1 MALNHLYYQNNIN
14 NNINS
19 IYQNNI
25 FKDFDNEI
33 YTINDL
39 NLKKIS
45 DIIREVQNK
54 KDIEKPHLSIDIKE
68 HNQKLSDS
76 MKKINELY
84 YNIFDIKDMK
94 KRYENQKEKKYQQFK
109 KFISI
114 KNKRDKLQRI
124 VDDSLFANLKK
135 LKELNKKEK
144 EKIEKKE
151 ETIDSEKGQ
160 QNIE

>member
-1 MALNHLYYQNNIN
+1 MEINHLYHQNNM
-14 NNINS
+14 S

-33 YTINDL
+33 YTIKDL

-54 KDIEKPHLSIDIKE
+54 RDIEKPHLSIDKKE
-68 HNQKLSDS
+68 HNQKLSES

-94 KRYENQKEKKYQQFK
+94 KKYENQKEKKYQQFK
-109 KFISI
+109 KFINT
-114 KNKRDKLQRI
+114 KHKRDVLQKI
-124 VDDSLFANLKK
+124 VDDSLFENLKR
-135 LKELNKKEK
+135 LKDKSRKRKIKKRK
-144 EKIEKKE
+144 KIKKR
-151 ETIDSEKGQ
+151 
-160 QNIE
+160 

>member
-1 MALNHLYYQNNIN
+1 MEINHLYHQNNM
-14 NNINS
+14 S

-33 YTINDL
+33 YTIKDL

-54 KDIEKPHLSIDIKE
+54 RDIEKPYLSIDKKE
-68 HNQKLSDS
+68 HNQKLSES

-94 KRYENQKEKKYQQFK
+94 KKYENQKEKKYQQFK
-109 KFISI
+109 KFINT
-114 KNKRDKLQRI
+114 KHKRDVLQKI
-124 VDDSLFANLKK
+124 VDDSLFENLKR
-135 LKELNKKEK
+135 LKEINKEEK

-160 QNIE
+160 QNTD

>member
-1 MALNHLYYQNNIN
+1 MEINHMYYPNNM
-14 NNINS
+14 NS

-25 FKDFDNEI
+25 LKDFDNEI
-33 YTINDL
+33 YTIKDL

-54 KDIEKPHLSIDIKE
+54 RDIEKPHLSIDKKE
-68 HNQKLSDS
+68 HNQKLSES

-94 KRYENQKEKKYQQFK
+94 KKYENQKEKKYQQFK
-109 KFISI
+109 KFINT
-114 KNKRDKLQRI
+114 KHKRDVLQKI
-124 VDDSLFANLKK
+124 VDDSLFENLKR
-135 LKELNKKEK
+135 LKEINKEEK

-160 QNIE
+160 QNTD

>member
-1 MALNHLYYQNNIN
+1 MEINHKYYPNNMS
-14 NNINS
+14 S

-33 YTINDL
+33 YTIKDL
-39 NLKKIS
+39 NLKRIS

-54 KDIEKPHLSIDIKE
+54 KDIEKPYLSMEKKE
-68 HNQKLSDS
+68 HGQKISES

-84 YNIFDIKDMK
+84 SNIFDIKDLK
-94 KRYENQKEKKYQQFK
+94 KKYENQKEKKYQQFK
-109 KFISI
+109 KFINV
-114 KNKRDKLQRI
+114 KNKRDHLQKI
-124 VDDSLFANLKK
+124 MDDSLIENLKK
-135 LKELNKKEK
+135 LKEFNKEEK

-160 QNIE
+160 QNTD

>member
-1 MALNHLYYQNNIN
+1 MEINHLYHQNNM
-14 NNINS
+14 S

-33 YTINDL
+33 YTIKDL

-54 KDIEKPHLSIDIKE
+54 RDIEKPHLSIDKKE
-68 HNQKLSDS
+68 HNQKLSES

-84 YNIFDIKDMK
+84 YTIFDIKEMK
-94 KRYENQKEKKYQQFK
+94 KKYENQKEKKYKEFK
-109 KFISI
+109 KFINI
-114 KNKRDKLQRI
+114 RNKKDILQKV
-124 VDDSLFANLKK
+124 VDDSLFENLKK
-135 LKELNKKEK
+135 LKEINKEEK

-160 QNIE
+160 QNTE

>member
-1 MALNHLYYQNNIN
+1 MEMNHLYHQNNMS
-14 NNINS
+14 S

-33 YTINDL
+33 YTIKDL

-54 KDIEKPHLSIDIKE
+54 KDIEKPHLSIDKKE
-68 HNQKLSDS
+68 HNQKLSES

-84 YNIFDIKDMK
+84 YTIFDIKDMK
-94 KRYENQKEKKYQQFK
+94 KKYENQKEKKYNEFK
-109 KFISI
+109 RFINIRSKKDI
-114 KNKRDKLQRI
+114 LQKV
-124 VDDSLFANLKK
+124 VDDSLFENLKK
-135 LKELNKKEK
+135 LKEINKEEK

-160 QNIE
+160 QNTE

>member
-1 MALNHLYYQNNIN
+1 MEINHLYHQNNMN
-14 NNINS
+14 

-33 YTINDL
+33 YTIKDL

-54 KDIEKPHLSIDIKE
+54 RDIEKPYLSIDKKE
-68 HNQKLSDS
+68 HNQKLSES

-94 KRYENQKEKKYQQFK
+94 KKYENQKEKKYQQFK
-109 KFISI
+109 KFINT
-114 KNKRDKLQRI
+114 KHKRDVLQKI
-124 VDDSLFANLKK
+124 VDDSLFENLKR
-135 LKELNKKEK
+135 LKEINKEEK

-160 QNIE
+160 QNTD

>member
-1 MALNHLYYQNNIN
+1 MNHLYYQNNMN
-14 NNINS
+14 N

-33 YTINDL
+33 YTIKDSNF
-39 NLKKIS
+39 NKIS

-54 KDIEKPHLSIDIKE
+54 RDIEKPHLSLDKKE
-68 HNQKLSDS
+68 HGQKLSES

-84 YNIFDIKDMK
+84 YTIFDIKEMK

-109 KFISI
+109 KFINV
-114 KNKRDKLQRI
+114 KGKRDILQKI
-124 VDDSLFANLKK
+124 VDDSLFENLKK
-135 LKELNKKEK
+135 LKEINKEEK

-160 QNIE
+160 QNTE

>member
-1 MALNHLYYQNNIN
+1 MEINHKYYPNNMS
-14 NNINS
+14 S

-33 YTINDL
+33 YTIKDL
-39 NLKKIS
+39 NLKRIS

-54 KDIEKPHLSIDIKE
+54 KDIEKPYLSMEKKE
-68 HNQKLSDS
+68 HGQKISES

-84 YNIFDIKDMK
+84 SNIFDIKDLK
-94 KRYENQKEKKYQQFK
+94 KKYENQKEKKYQQFK
-109 KFISI
+109 KFINV
-114 KNKRDKLQRI
+114 KHKREHLQKI
-124 VDDSLFANLKK
+124 MDDSLIENLKK
-135 LKELNKKEK
+135 LKEFNKEEK

-160 QNIE
+160 QNTE